1 MFAEQS
7 ALKSQPLRHFSAT
20 TLAKRIF
27 TAGEEEIKC
36 EEGEKTEIKEE
47 AEQKC

>member
-36 EEGEKTEIKEE
+36 EGEKTEIKEE